1 MYNQKVYY
9 QNLTAEH
16 GKASDC
22 IRCGLCEKNY
32 PQRLPVRERLE
43 KVAEVFE

>member
-22 IRCGLCEKNY
+22 IQCGLCEKNC
-32 PQRLPVRERLE
+32 PQRLPVRELLE